1 MSALQ
6 TFARLTGLPL
16 DLEID
21 EHSRGKIMRASI
33 LPAIVLS
40 AAITKFMLQIAIEG
54 VAFSAGDAPRDE
66 WERLHRVVN
75 EAGHLQYVA
84 LAWLF
89 AAGVFQWSRQE
100 GSWMFFVALTLAAV
114 SLISGVAL
122 TLIYLLFDDLRRIYF
137 DLRAPS
143 FESLTVTTG
152 LLAIG
157 YFFLA
162 YRGLASQPPPRRRRR
177 IRRPQPPSTLAL
189 LED

>member
-1 MSALQ
+1 
-6 TFARLTGLPL
+6 
-16 DLEID
+16 
-21 EHSRGKIMRASI
+21 
-33 LPAIVLS
+33 
-40 AAITKFMLQIAIEG
+40 
-54 VAFSAGDAPRDE
+54 
-66 WERLHRVVN
+66 
-75 EAGHLQYVA
+75 
-84 LAWLF
+84 
-89 AAGVFQWSRQE
+89 
-100 GSWMFFVALTLAAV
+100 MFFVALTLAAV